1 MNPARVHQ
9 APSSSAPD
17 WPTAFGVDTVMERR
31 AFIGV
36 ISAALLAA
44 PLAAE
49 AQQPAKPVIGFL
61 SSRSPDE
68 SAALMAAV
76 RRGLARPAMS
86 RARISRSNTAGPR
99 VATIDLQC

>member
-1 MNPARVHQ
+1 MNLARVPQ
-9 APSSSAPD
+9 APSSFAPD
-17 WPTAFGVDTVMERR
+17 WPTAFGVGPVMERR

-36 ISAALLAA
+36 ISAALLAS

-76 RRGLARPAMS
+76 RRGLGE
-86 RARISRSNTAGPR
+86 T
-99 VATIDLQC
+99 